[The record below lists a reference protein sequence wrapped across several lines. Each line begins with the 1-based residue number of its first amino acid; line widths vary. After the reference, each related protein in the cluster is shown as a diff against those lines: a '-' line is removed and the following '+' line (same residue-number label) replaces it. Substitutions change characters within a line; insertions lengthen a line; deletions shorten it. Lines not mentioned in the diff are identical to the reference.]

1 MADSYETLA
10 ALLKKAEAGELPEKK
25 ANMLKHLGGRVASGL
40 PITEMQAELLGDLG
54 QQYGLAS
61 D

>member
-1 MADSYETLA
+1 MADSYEILT
-10 ALLKKAEAGELPEKK
+10 ALLKKVEAGELPEKK
-25 ANMLKHLGGRVASGL
+25 ANMLKNLGGKVASGL